1 MFKDIKNIMYVK
13 RGMLS
18 SPEYFQIEVHE
29 DRNVLKYIDNKY
41 IDTIKK
47 PRIENVDDEL
57 VIRIC

>member
-1 MFKDIKNIMYVK
+1 MFRDIKNIIYVK
-13 RGMLS
+13 KSMLS
-18 SPEYFQIEVHE
+18 SPEYFQIEEHE

>member
-1 MFKDIKNIMYVK
+1 MFRDIKNIMYIK
-13 RGMLS
+13 KSMLS
-18 SPEYFQIEVHE
+18 LPEYFQIEVHE
-29 DRNVLKYIDNKY
+29 NRNVLKYIDNKY